1 MLDFSGER
9 VPIDDVTSTKVR
21 SVAEEIRALA
31 RQHGVVYEPTPLD
44 ELGNAITRL
53 AGDDV
58 ELDETQLLL
67 VALVRAG
74 VLTKEKSASLRA
86 MHIRAKYE

>member
-1 MLDFSGER
+1 M
-9 VPIDDVTSTKVR
+9 DDVTSTKVR

-44 ELGNAITRL
+44 ELGNVITRL

-58 ELDETQLLL
+58 ELDETERLLL
-67 VALVRAG
+67 ALRRAG
-74 VLTKEKSASLRA
+74 HLTSAEATRLHGEYLRA
-86 MHIRAKYE
+86 MPE